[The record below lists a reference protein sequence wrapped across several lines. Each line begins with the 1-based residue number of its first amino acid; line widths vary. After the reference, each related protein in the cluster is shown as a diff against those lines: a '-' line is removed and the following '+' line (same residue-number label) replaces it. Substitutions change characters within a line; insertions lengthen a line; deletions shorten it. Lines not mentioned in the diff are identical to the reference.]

1 MDNHHARNQNH
12 FKKRKARSRANQF
25 TSRLT
30 YSPNNDKMKFTK
42 KLRAQLQSMSLPP
55 PDQPAP
61 IPTLEIGSI
70 NINGLSLESS
80 WALEEIV
87 SKYNLKVNSCPL

>member
-1 MDNHHARNQNH
+1 MERNPKH
-12 FKKRKARSRANQF
+12 KFKKRKARSRANQF
-25 TSRLT
+25 SRRIT
-30 YSPNNDKMKFTK
+30 YSPTNDKMKFTK
-42 KLRAQLQSMSLPP
+42 TLRAQLQSRSLPP
-55 PDQPAP
+55 PTLPAP

-87 SKYNLKVNSCPL
+87 SKYKLKVHSCPL